1 MSIKQ
6 LQLAIEPAFQQ
17 VWDRK
22 SDAEKLMAKVLV
34 GLAVLAAGNSGYH
47 LMISTL
53 DSSAQL
59 AAVQRSLLAG
69 VATGLGALALVF
81 MKHMQP
87 KALTQFITLAA
98 GAMLAAALF
107 SLLIPAVQMLPAN
120 QWSLALLA
128 VAGGAALLWLMDEL
142 VPHEHAIARPHGPKA
157 QPAARTAWLMVAAI
171 SLHNLPEG
179 FAVGATAAT
188 TNAQANSTAFAIALQ
203 NVPEGLIVA
212 TALWSIGFSKPI
224 AAGVALLSGLIEPI
238 GAVLGAQLV
247 DRIPEATPLA
257 LSFAAGAM
265 LFVVA
270 NEMLPETRKLSSQ
283 VQRIG
288 ALSVSF
294 GAMLL
299 LNQLGA

>member
-6 LQLAIEPAFQQ
+6 LQVAIEPTFQQ

-22 SDAEKLMAKVLV
+22 STTEKLITKVLV
-34 GLAVLAAGNSGYH
+34 GLAALAAGNSGYH
-47 LMISTL
+47 WIL
-53 DSSAQL
+53 DILNSSAQL

-81 MKHMQP
+81 MKQMHP

-107 SLLIPAVQMLPAN
+107 SLLIPALHMLPTG
-120 QWSLALLA
+120 QWPLALA
-128 VAGGAALLWLMDEL
+128 ATAGGAALLWLLDEL
-142 VPHEHAIARPHGPKA
+142 VPHEHAIGRPDSPVERSA
-157 QPAARTAWLMVAAI
+157 NRTAWLMVAAI

-188 TNAQANSTAFAIALQ
+188 TDAQANSTAFAIALQ

-212 TALWSIGFSKPI
+212 TALWSIGFNKVI
-224 AAGVALLSGLIEPI
+224 AAAVALLSGLIEPI

-247 DRIPEATPLA
+247 DRIPGATPLA
-257 LSFAAGAM
+257 LAFAAGAM
-265 LFVVA
+265 LFVIA

-283 VQRIG
+283 LQRIA
-288 ALSVSF
+288 ALSTSF
-294 GAMLL
+294 IGMLL
-299 LNQLGA
+299 LNQLGV